1 LHRFLSI
8 LAVVATIASPATASR
23 PADRSDEEH
32 PRIAAYLGQS
42 GCEPIEEKDL
52 AVVPHGFL
60 LHRLNEFVPY
70 EEAAAS
76 PDGRYW
82 RCGVGGQ
89 RTKFLAPEEGD

>member
-1 LHRFLSI
+1 MVLT
-8 LAVVATIASPATASR
+8 TIASPAIASR
-23 PADRSDEEH
+23 PGDRSDEDDR

-70 EEAAAS
+70 EEASTS

-82 RCGVGGQ
+82 RCAVGGQ
-89 RTKFLAPEEGD
+89 RTKFLAPEGDD